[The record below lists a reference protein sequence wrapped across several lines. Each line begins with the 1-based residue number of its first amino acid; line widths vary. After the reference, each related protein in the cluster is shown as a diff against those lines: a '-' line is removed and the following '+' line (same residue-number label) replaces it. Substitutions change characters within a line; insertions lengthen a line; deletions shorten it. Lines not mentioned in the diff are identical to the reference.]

1 MRKER
6 LKQIASAV
14 ICMMLCMAYTVATG
28 EVHVKIEP
36 VSWTWTEKENATF
49 RGSVSTDGEEIKDA
63 KLLLSIE
70 TRLEDSGIIQFTHL
84 NGKKLKIRKRG
95 PEVNTDLTGTS
106 EGVPFE
112 AEWLVP
118 VSGQG
123 ELAHAVVT
131 LSVQDENGKI
141 ITAGTMEMGSESSEA
156 QIVSTSPKERVN
168 QLNTMLLIACGIV
181 WILALGRY
189 WLLNHKARRKG

>member
-1 MRKER
+1 M
-6 LKQIASAV
+6 
-14 ICMMLCMAYTVATG
+14 
-28 EVHVKIEP
+28 
-36 VSWTWTEKENATF
+36 
-49 RGSVSTDGEEIKDA
+49 
-63 KLLLSIE
+63 
-70 TRLEDSGIIQFTHL
+70 
-84 NGKKLKIRKRG
+84 
-95 PEVNTDLTGTS
+95 NTDLTGTS

-131 LSVQDENGKI
+131 LSVQDENGQTI
-141 ITAGTMEMGSESSEA
+141 ATATMEMGSESSET
-156 QIVSTSPKERVN
+156 QIVSASPIGRVN
-168 QLNTMLLIACGIV
+168 QLNTMLLIACGII

>member
-6 LKQIASAV
+6 LKQIVSVA
-14 ICMMLCMAYTVATG
+14 ICLMLCMACTFATG
-28 EVHVKIEP
+28 EVHVNLEP
-36 VSWTWTEKENATF
+36 VAWTWTEKENATF
-49 RGSVSTDGEEIKDA
+49 RGSVTTDGEEIKDA
-63 KLLLSIE
+63 KLLLTIE

-131 LSVQDENGKI
+131 LSVQDENGQTI
-141 ITAGTMEMGSESSEA
+141 ATATMEMGSESSET
-156 QIVSTSPKERVN
+156 QIVSASPIGRVN
-168 QLNTMLLIACGIV
+168 QLNTMLLIACGII